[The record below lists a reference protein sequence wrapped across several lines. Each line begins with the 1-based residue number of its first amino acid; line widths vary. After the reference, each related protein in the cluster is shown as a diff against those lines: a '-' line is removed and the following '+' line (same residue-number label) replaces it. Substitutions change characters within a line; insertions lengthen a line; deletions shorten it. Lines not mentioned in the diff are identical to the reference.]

1 MQLQESAA
9 AMKKK
14 RSISRKIT
22 RSILFIATIPIIMLW
37 IAFIALYLPPV
48 QRYATGVLCREI
60 SNVSGYDVSIGSLH
74 LAFPLKL
81 NISDFSMSRDGIR
94 YFDGEKAEINVSL
107 LPLFSGEIEVN
118 YVYLENVDID
128 TKEMIPDV
136 AISGNIGYFRSTARN
151 IDLGK
156 RVADIRQVH
165 LHSCSLE
172 ITVTDTIP
180 DKDDDSSLE
189 WSIRL
194 RKGNIEESTIAL
206 HLAKQEIN
214 TTIEIGNLS
223 LANGSIDTGNKRYRI
238 GRTTLANS
246 GIRYHKE
253 GDTSPFGRLEAT
265 GIGLESNGFQFT
277 PDSVLLAIDRLALN
291 QPGGIDITEASTSL
305 RADSSLL
312 TVNNVSILSSNGSR
326 ITANGTLP
334 WDAFILGSKSRIS
347 ADLDARV
354 NRKDLETILA
364 DGHHALSMLQDDMLY
379 GNLKVNGNVTSL
391 YIDTIDIKA
400 PSTAS
405 IGARGY
411 LMRLTDKERMTAILG
426 LHGHTDNI
434 GLLFNSTDSLA
445 GEARIDGTLG
455 YSNGIADADLLI
467 AAIDGTA
474 TAKGTY
480 DTGNGNYSADIR
492 TNSIDLSLVK
502 PEIPLRKLSA
512 IVTAKGKGTDIF
524 DRETAYDI
532 QIALDTLLYDRTLVS
547 DVTIAASQTECMSK
561 VGITGND
568 SNLRFSLDSRTLLD
582 SANIKN
588 NTMLDIKKADWG
600 KLKLIDGNLTTEM
613 RLSVMLGTDLAETH
627 SIKFSGKDMNLTT
640 HEKTYTP
647 ADIYIEAATSPDS
660 THIHASNGDLH
671 IAGEM
676 SSGYNGL
683 LKSLDKVGRMFINAL
698 QNDDMV
704 HYTQDYERELPYIS
718 LDMECGRDNM
728 LANLL
733 AMKGI
738 TTTSMSLDVSMD
750 SIEGLDISGGVYG
763 LTRGNLNLDTIRV
776 LTRQE
781 GNRIRYIAGI
791 RSTALNP
798 DNIKESYN
806 VALFGYL
813 ADDTL
818 STNFV
823 FRDQNERIGIRVGA
837 TTKLKPRGIDL
848 SFKPNAMLLGKQFSF
863 NDGNYINIGKGFK
876 TDADVVLSS
885 TDGTGI
891 HLYTTIDKES
901 QDIANVE
908 LWGINLKELTGAL
921 PYLPDITGTLD
932 LDLHF
937 RQDWNG
943 IQLSSDINAQD
954 ITYKGVYIG
963 NEIIEA
969 TYSPKADGTHYI
981 DMRLLHEEREIAHL
995 SGNYDD
1001 NNKDSGLDGT
1011 ISLTRFPLELSK
1023 AFINDTGVNLSGFIN
1038 GKMSANGKLTRLT
1051 TNGRIQFE
1059 SVDIDAYG
1067 FGTSLHMADET
1078 LNIEDNKLIFNNFN
1092 IYAKGDNPFKINGN
1106 IDFTRLA
1113 DPTFSLRMNADN
1125 YELINSPRT
1134 QRTMFYGKLIV
1145 NTRAMIGGTLKN
1157 MRFYG
1162 DVTMLGK
1169 SNITYVMLDAP
1180 IESDKNLDGL
1190 VEFVN
1195 FNDTTT
1201 ITAPAN
1207 DIDLGNIN
1215 LNLSLRIEDGARI
1228 NADLDENRNNYFT
1241 TQGSGNLHVTYTG
1254 KAGLNV
1260 TGRYDMNGG
1269 EFKLSLP
1276 VIPLK
1281 TLQISDGSDISWTGP
1296 LLEPKLNITAL
1307 ERVTSSVTFDDNS
1320 MIPVPFDVGVKVS
1333 NTLSNMGLS
1342 FVMYSPENAKVQ
1354 EQLNSLDAETMNR
1367 YAVTMLITGAYAGSS
1382 RSMTVANALNS
1393 FIDAKIND
1401 IAGTAMKSVNINV
1414 GINDATNAETG
1425 NTYKNYSFSFS
1436 KRFWNDR
1443 ITFVIGGEVNS
1454 GDHNTGNDSF
1464 INNASLEW
1472 KLSDNSNRFLKL
1484 FYDKN
1489 YESILEGEITEMGI
1503 GYVYKRKLD
1512 RLKELFIFRKSI
1524 KETTLPYGS
1533 DTGNGKKTKDSE

>member
-1 MQLQESAA
+1 
-9 AMKKK
+9 MKKK
-14 RSISRKIT
+14 RSNSRKIT
-22 RSILFIATIPIIMLW
+22 RSILLIAAIPIIMLW

-151 IDLGK
+151 IDPGK

-180 DKDDDSSLE
+180 DKDDDSSPE

-194 RKGNIEESTIAL
+194 RKGSIEESTIAL

-214 TTIEIGNLS
+214 TTLEIGNLS

-253 GDTSPFGRLEAT
+253 DDTTPFGRLEAT

-411 LMRLTDKERMTAILG
+411 LMHLTDKERMTAILG

-434 GLLFNSTDSLA
+434 GLLFNSTDPLA
-445 GEARIDGTLG
+445 GEARIDGTIG

-467 AAIDGTA
+467 AATGGTA

-480 DTGNGNYSADIR
+480 DTDNGNYSADIR
-492 TNSIDLSLVK
+492 TNNIDLSLVK

-512 IVTAKGKGTDIF
+512 TITAKGKGTDIF
-524 DRETAYDI
+524 DKKTAYDI
-532 QIALDTLLYDRTLVS
+532 HIALDTLLYDKTQIS
-547 DVTIAASQTECMSK
+547 DVTIDASQADCMSK
-561 VGITGND
+561 VDVTGSD
-568 SNLRFSLDSRTLLD
+568 SNLRFSLDSKTLLD
-582 SANIKN
+582 NSNIRN
-588 NTMLDIKKADWG
+588 NTVLDIKKADWS
-600 KLKLIDGNLTTEM
+600 KLRLIDGNLTTEM

-627 SIKFSGKDMNLTT
+627 SIKFCGENMILTT
-640 HEKTYTP
+640 PQKTYTP
-647 ADIYIEAATSPDS
+647 SNIYIEAATSPDS
-660 THIHASNGDLH
+660 THVQACNGDLN

-683 LKSLDKVGRMFINAL
+683 LKSIDKVGKMFITTL
-698 QNDDMV
+698 QNDDIV
-704 HYTQDYERELPYIS
+704 HYMQDYERELPYIS
-718 LDMECGRDNM
+718 LGMECGHNNI
-728 LANLL
+728 LANML

-738 TTTSMSLDVSMD
+738 TTNSISLDVSMD
-750 SIEGLDISGGVYG
+750 SIDGLDISGGVYG
-763 LTRGNLNLDTIRV
+763 LKKGNLNFDTIRV

-781 GNRIRYIAGI
+781 NNRIRYIAGI
-791 RSTALNP
+791 RSTAINP

-806 VALFGYL
+806 ATLFGYL
-813 ADDTL
+813 TDDTL
-818 STNFV
+818 TTNFIY
-823 FRDQNERIGIRVGA
+823 RDKTEKIGINVEA
-837 TTKLKPRGIDL
+837 TTKLKPHGINL
-848 SFKPNAMLLGKQFSF
+848 RFKPNAILLGKQFSF
-863 NDGNYINIGKGFK
+863 NNGNYINIDKGFK
-876 TDADVVLSS
+876 TDANVVLSS

-891 HLYTTIDKES
+891 HLYTTNDKES
-901 QDIANVE
+901 QHVANIE
-908 LWGINLKELTGAL
+908 LWGANLKELTGAL
-921 PYLPDITGTLD
+921 PYLPDIAGTLN
-932 LDLHF
+932 LALHF
-937 RQDWNG
+937 RQDING
-943 IQLSSDINAQD
+943 IQLSSDINALD
-954 ITYKGVYIG
+954 IAYEGAYIG

-969 TYSPKADGTHYI
+969 TYSPRADGTHYI
-981 DMRLLHEEREIAHL
+981 DMRLLHEEKEIAHL

-1011 ISLTRFPLELSK
+1011 ISLTRFPLELLK

-1092 IYAKGDNPFKINGN
+1092 IYAKGDTPFKINGN

-1125 YELINSPRT
+1125 YELINSSRT
-1134 QRTMFYGKLIV
+1134 KRSMFYGKLFV
-1145 NTRAMIGGTLKN
+1145 STSAMIGGTLKN
-1157 MRFYG
+1157 MKLYG
-1162 DVTMLGK
+1162 NVTILRK
-1169 SNITYVMLDAP
+1169 SNITYIMLDSP
-1180 IESDKNLDGL
+1180 IESEKNLDGL

-1195 FNDTTT
+1195 FNDTTA
-1201 ITAPAN
+1201 ITSPSNEN
-1207 DIDLGNIN
+1207 DIDLGSIN
-1215 LNLSLRIEDGARI
+1215 MNMSLRIEDGARI
-1228 NADLDENRNNYFT
+1228 NADLDEDRNNYFT
-1241 TQGSGNLHVTYTG
+1241 TQGSGNLNVTYTG
-1254 KAGLNV
+1254 GAGLNV
-1260 TGRYDMNGG
+1260 TGRYTMNGG
-1269 EFKLSLP
+1269 DFKLSLP
-1276 VIPLK
+1276 IIPLK
-1281 TLQISDGSDISWTGP
+1281 TLQISDGSSINWTGQI
-1296 LLEPKLNITAL
+1296 LEPELNITAL
-1307 ERVTSSVTFDDNS
+1307 ERVTSSVTFEDDS
-1320 MIPVPFDVGVKVS
+1320 MQPIPFDVGVKIS
-1333 NTLSNMGLS
+1333 NTLSDLGLS
-1342 FVMYSPENAKVQ
+1342 FVLYSPENATIQ
-1354 EQLNSLDAETMNR
+1354 EQLNSLDTETMNR
-1367 YAVTMLITGAYAGSS
+1367 YAVTMLITGAYAGNNKSL
-1382 RSMTVANALNS
+1382 TVANALNS

-1401 IAGTAMKSVNINV
+1401 IAGTAMKSFSINV
-1414 GINDATNAETG
+1414 GINDATNDETG
-1425 NTYKNYSFSFS
+1425 DSYKNYSFSFS

-1443 ITFVIGGEVNS
+1443 ITFIIGGEMNR
-1454 GDHNTGNDSF
+1454 GDHSTSNESF

-1472 KLSDNSNRFLKL
+1472 KLSDSSNRFLKL

-1503 GYVYKRKLD
+1503 GYVYKRKLNH
-1512 RLKELFIFRKSI
+1512 LKELFIFRNSR
-1524 KETTLPYGS
+1524 KENADNTR
-1533 DTGNGKKTKDSE
+1533 KKVKESK

>member
-1 MQLQESAA
+1 
-9 AMKKK
+9 MKKK

-94 YFDGEKAEINVSL
+94 YLDGEKAEINVSP

-151 IDLGK
+151 IDPVK

-180 DKDDDSSLE
+180 DKNDDSSPE

-246 GIRYHKE
+246 GIRYQKE
-253 GDTSPFGRLEAT
+253 GDATPFGRLEAT
-265 GIGLESNGFQFT
+265 GIGMESNGFQFT
-277 PDSVLLAIDRLALN
+277 PDSVLLAIDRLTLN

-312 TVNNVSILSSNGSR
+312 TINDLSIQSSNGSL

-334 WDAFILGSKSRIS
+334 WDAFIPGSKSRIT
-347 ADLDARV
+347 AGLDARV

-364 DGHHALSMLQDDMLY
+364 DGHHALSILQDDILY
-379 GNLKVNGNVTSL
+379 GNLKANGNVTSL

-467 AAIDGTA
+467 AATGGTA

-480 DTGNGNYSADIR
+480 DTSNGNYSADIR

-502 PEIPLRKLSA
+502 PGIPIRKLSA
-512 IVTAKGKGTDIF
+512 TVTAKGKGTDIF

-532 QIALDTLLYDRTLVS
+532 QIALDTLLYDKTLVS
-547 DVTIAASQTECMSK
+547 DVTIDARQTECMSK
-561 VGITGND
+561 VGITGNN
-568 SNLRFSLDSRTLLD
+568 SNLMFSLDSRTLLD
-582 SANIKN
+582 SANIRN
-588 NTMLDIKKADWG
+588 NTVLDIKKADWG
-600 KLKLIDGNLTTEM
+600 KLRLIDGNLTTEM

-640 HEKTYTP
+640 PEKIYTP

-660 THIHASNGDLH
+660 THIHASNGDLN

-704 HYTQDYERELPYIS
+704 HYMQDYERELPYIS

-750 SIEGLDISGGVYG
+750 SIDGLNMHGGVYG
-763 LTRGNLNLDTIRV
+763 LKSGELNLDTIRV

-781 GNRIRYIAGI
+781 GNRIRYLAGV
-791 RSTALNP
+791 RSTALDP
-798 DNIKESYN
+798 DNVKQSYN
-806 VALFGYL
+806 AALFGYL

-823 FRDQNERIGIRVGA
+823 FRDQKEKTGISLGA
-837 TTKLKPRGIDL
+837 TTKLRPHGIDIR
-848 SFKPNAMLLGKQFSF
+848 FKPNAMLLGKRFSF
-863 NDGNYINIGKGFK
+863 NSDNYINIGKGF
-876 TDADVVLSS
+876 TADADVMLCS
-885 TDGTGI
+885 TDGGGM
-891 HLYTTIDKES
+891 HLYTTPDEES
-901 QDIANVE
+901 QQNASLE
-908 LWGINLKELTGAL
+908 LWGVDLKGLTSLL
-921 PYLPDITGTLD
+921 PYSPDIAGTLD

-937 RQDWNG
+937 VQNDNG
-943 IQLSSDINAQD
+943 IQLSSDMNAQD
-954 ITYKGVYIG
+954 VTYEGVYIG

-969 TYSPKADGTHYI
+969 VYFPKESGLHYLDLILQHDGQ
-981 DMRLLHEEREIAHL
+981 EVAHMA
-995 SGNYDD
+995 GNYREDG
-1001 NNKDSGLDGT
+1001 NDSGLDGH
-1011 ISLTRFPLELSK
+1011 ICLTMFPLELSK
-1023 AFINDTGVNLSGFIN
+1023 VFLKDAGVSLDGFIN
-1038 GKMSANGKLTRLT
+1038 GEMSAEGELSRLN

-1059 SVDIDAYG
+1059 SVNIDAYG

-1078 LNIEDNKLIFNNFN
+1078 VRIKDNRLQFNNFS
-1092 IYAKGDNPFKINGN
+1092 IYAKGDNPFKINGSV
-1106 IDFTRLA
+1106 DFTRLT
-1113 DPTFSLRMNADN
+1113 DPAFELRMNADS
-1125 YELINSPRT
+1125 YELINSTR
-1134 QRTMFYGKLIV
+1134 RKGSMFYGKLFV
-1145 NTRAMIGGTLKN
+1145 DTRAMIGGTLKN

-1180 IESDKNLDGL
+1180 IESDKELDGL

-1195 FNDTTT
+1195 FNDTTA
-1201 ITAPAN
+1201 IAPPAE

-1215 LNLSLRIEDGARI
+1215 LNLSLKIEDGARI
-1228 NADLDENRNNYFT
+1228 NADLDEERNNYVT
-1241 TQGSGNLHVTYTG
+1241 TQGSGNLHITYTG
-1254 KAGLNV
+1254 EAGLNV
-1260 TGRYDMNGG
+1260 TGRYTMDGG
-1269 EFKLSLP
+1269 DFKLSLP

-1281 TLQISDGSDISWTGP
+1281 TLQISDGSSVSWTGQI
-1296 LLEPKLNITAL
+1296 LEPELNITAL
-1307 ERVTSSVTFDDNS
+1307 ERITSSVTFDDNS
-1320 MIPVPFDVGVKVS
+1320 VIPVPFDVGVKVS

-1342 FVMYSPENAKVQ
+1342 FVMYSPENATVQ